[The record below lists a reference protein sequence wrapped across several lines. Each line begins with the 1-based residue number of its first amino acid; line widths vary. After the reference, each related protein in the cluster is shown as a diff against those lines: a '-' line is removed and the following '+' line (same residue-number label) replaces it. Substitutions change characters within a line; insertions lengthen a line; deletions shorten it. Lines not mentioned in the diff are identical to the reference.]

1 MLKAVL
7 FDLDDTLILQE
18 PVFHALYRQVAA
30 SARMGDDD
38 RLARDAA
45 SAARRLWKAGP
56 HHDYCQRIGHSATE
70 GLVADYSV
78 GDHPEIRGLAEWVPG
93 FRAAVWQEA
102 LSAQGLREDGSLAPE
117 LARRFLEGR
126 TQPPVFPGTEAL
138 LESLRGRYLL
148 GIVTNGVPGL
158 QRPKVEGSG
167 LMHLFQAVAISGEVD
182 IGKPDPRI
190 FRHICA
196 ELGVEPAECVMVGDN
211 PERDVAGGI
220 AAGMKTVWVRRY
232 GREREDRYPADF
244 ECGELHE
251 MLDWL
256 EGQ

>member
-1 MLKAVL
+1 MLKALL

-30 SARMGDDD
+30 SARVGDDD

-45 SAARRLWKAGP
+45 AAARRLWQAGP
-56 HHDYCQRIGHSATE
+56 HHAYCLRIGHSATE
-70 GLVADYSV
+70 GMVADYSV
-78 GDHPEIRGLAEWVPG
+78 GDHPEIRGLESWVPG
-93 FRAAVWQEA
+93 YRTAVWREA
-102 LSAQGLREDGSLAPE
+102 LSAQGLSDDGTLAAE
-117 LARRFLEGR
+117 LARRFLKGR
-126 TQPPVFPGTEAL
+126 AQPPAFPGTEAL
-138 LESLRGRYLL
+138 LESLRRRYLL

-158 QRPKVEGSG
+158 QRPKVEESG
-167 LMHLFQAVAISGEVD
+167 LLRLFHAVAISGEVD
-182 IGKPDPRI
+182 IGKPDPGI

-196 ELGVEPAECVMVGDN
+196 ELGVEPGECVMVGDN

-232 GREREDRYPADF
+232 GRERDGRFPADL
-244 ECGELHE
+244 ECSDLHE

-256 EGQ
+256 EQQ